1 MQEFIIQSCE
11 LGYMWYRANGVDY
24 LERFRPYTPVS
35 VAEVSIILSR
45 IMWQNKYAI
54 SENLW
59 YQWHLHAVY
68 ENNLLDNIT
77 KPFDYIARK
86 DAYIMLYRISKT
98 L

>member
-1 MQEFIIQSCE
+1 MQEYIIQSCE
-11 LGYMWYRANGVDY
+11 LGYMWYRANGIDA
-24 LERFRPYTPVS
+24 LDRFRPYTPVS
-35 VAEVSIILSR
+35 IAEVSIILSR

-54 SENLW
+54 NENLR

-68 ENNLLDNIT
+68 EYNLLDNIS
-77 KPFDYIARK
+77 KPFDYILRK

>member
-1 MQEFIIQSCE
+1 MQEYIIQSCE
-11 LGYMWYRANGVDY
+11 LGYMWYRANGIDA
-24 LERFRPYTPVS
+24 LDRFRPYTPVS

-54 SENLW
+54 NENLW

-77 KPFDYIARK
+77 KPFDYIIRK